1 MRARARCARWVPT
14 LLAALF
20 AAGSARASEFQV
32 VDLGGL
38 GGPLAAGAVALDG
51 KGTSVGYSFVPGGV
65 VHAMLYRFGDVIDL
79 GTLGGTQSLAR
90 AINRDGDVVG
100 WAYRTGETV
109 PRAFRWR
116 AGVMTDLGTF
126 GGARSDA
133 NDVNQAGEV
142 VGSAFD
148 AAGRELAFIWDG
160 GALQPVGTLGG
171 TQSRA
176 NAINDWGDIVG
187 MAATPQDDRFHAFL
201 AKRGSPLVDLGTLGG
216 FTSYAYDVNT
226 HTQVCGWSQ
235 ISLVTPESRG
245 FLWTNG
251 VLKTIGT
258 LGGEYSAAF
267 GMNDAGEVVGAS
279 TRADGSMAAVL
290 WRDNQLLDLNLA
302 IPPASGWDL
311 YRAWDID
318 ASGVIVGEGI
328 NPQGQQRPFLLA
340 PAALADVSGA
350 VPRGPG
356 LAAATPN
363 PARVTTTLRFTLP
376 AAASVRLELHDV
388 RGARVRTLAGGEQAA
403 GEHAVHW
410 DLRDDSG
417 ARAPAGLYWARLAV
431 GEQVFTRTLVV
442 AR

>member
-1 MRARARCARWVPT
+1 LAVPVVRAA
-14 LLAALF
+14 
-20 AAGSARASEFQV
+20 EYQV

-51 KGTSVGYSFVPGGV
+51 KGASVGYSFVPGGV
-65 VHAMLYRFGDVIDL
+65 VHAMLYRFGEVIDL

-90 AINRDGDVVG
+90 AINRSGDVVG

-116 AGVMTDLGTF
+116 AGVMTDLGSF

-133 NDVNQAGEV
+133 NDINQAGEI

-148 AAGRELAFIWDG
+148 AAGRELAFFWDG

-171 TQSRA
+171 SQSRA

-245 FLWTNG
+245 YLWTNG

-267 GMNDAGEVVGAS
+267 GLNDAGEVVGAS

-290 WRDNQLLDLNLA
+290 WRDNQLTDLNTLIA
-302 IPPASGWDL
+302 PASGWDL

-318 ASGVIVGEGI
+318 GSGVIVGEGI

-340 PAALADVSGA
+340 PAALADVPATSAPALQLRAA
-350 VPRGPG
+350 V
-356 LAAATPN
+356 PN
-363 PARVTTTLRFTLP
+363 PAHLTATLRFTLP
-376 AAASVRLELHDV
+376 ASSSVRLDVHDV
-388 RGARVRTLAGGEQAA
+388 RGARVRAVATGERTA
-403 GEHAVHW
+403 GEHASVW
-410 DLRDDSG
+410 DLRDASG
-417 ARAPAGLYWARLAV
+417 ARVPPGLYWVRLAV
-431 GEQVFTRTLVV
+431 GERVLSQPLVV